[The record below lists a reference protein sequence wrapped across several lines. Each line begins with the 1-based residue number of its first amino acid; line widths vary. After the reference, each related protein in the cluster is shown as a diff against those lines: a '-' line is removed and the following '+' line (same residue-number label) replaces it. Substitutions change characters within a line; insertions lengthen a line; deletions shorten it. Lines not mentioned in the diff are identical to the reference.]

1 MNDEEKNRELV
12 KERIELYSLQ
22 QKNIIGK
29 WLEEELVEVSKSL
42 RKEFDELGEVT
53 DVTKKRL
60 KEILEDKN
68 KREKFAE
75 VLTKEEEV
83 TEMSEI
89 DEFGK
94 ITDVPKEEQ
103 IQDLLTDFLTK
114 RVEFEEV
121 FTKEEERMDL
131 IRDMLKTL
139 TKREVNVLSKY
150 FGLLNGE
157 RENIA
162 EIGEDFD
169 ITQDS
174 VIRIK
179 DKGVTK
185 VIHRVNLNIIQ
196 MTNIEHFTSIYP
208 KIDKDLME
216 KCINE
221 RKSKDLDEFMMDLI
235 KGKNS

>member
-1 MNDEEKNRELV
+1 MNDDEEMLK
-12 KERIELYSLQ
+12 IAQ
-22 QKNIIGK
+22 
-29 WLEEELVEVSKSL
+29 SL
-42 RKEFDELGEVT
+42 RREFDELGEVT

-60 KEILEDKN
+60 KEILEDKT

-103 IQDLLTDFLTK
+103 MQDLLTDFLTK

-121 FTKEEERMDL
+121 LTKEEERMDL

-150 FGLLNGE
+150 FGLLDGE
-157 RENIA
+157 RETIA

-169 ITQDS
+169 VTQDS

-179 DKGVTK
+179 DKGVLK

>member
-1 MNDEEKNRELV
+1 MNDDEEMLK
-12 KERIELYSLQ
+12 IAQ
-22 QKNIIGK
+22 
-29 WLEEELVEVSKSL
+29 SL
-42 RKEFDELGEVT
+42 RREFDELGEVT
-53 DVTKKRL
+53 VVTKKRL

-83 TEMSEI
+83 TEMGEI
-89 DEFGK
+89 DELGN

-103 IQDLLTDFLTK
+103 IEDLLTDFLTK

-121 FTKEEERMDL
+121 LTKEEERMDL

-150 FGLLNGE
+150 FGLLDGE
-157 RENIA
+157 RETIA

-169 ITQDS
+169 ITLDS

-179 DKGVTK
+179 DKGVLK

>member
-1 MNDEEKNRELV
+1 MNDDEEMFE
-12 KERIELYSLQ
+12 IA
-22 QKNIIGK
+22 
-29 WLEEELVEVSKSL
+29 KSL
-42 RKEFDELGEVT
+42 RREFDELGEVT

-60 KEILEDKN
+60 KEILEDKT

-75 VLTKEEEV
+75 VLTKEEEEV

-89 DEFGK
+89 DELGN

-103 IQDLLTDFLTK
+103 IEDLLTDFLTK

-121 FTKEEERMDL
+121 LTKEEERMDL

-150 FGLLNGE
+150 FGLLDGE
-157 RENIA
+157 RETIA

-179 DKGVTK
+179 DKGVLK

-196 MTNIEHFTSIYP
+196 MTNIEHFTSVYP

>member
-1 MNDEEKNRELV
+1 MNDEEEM
-12 KERIELYSLQ
+12 
-22 QKNIIGK
+22 
-29 WLEEELVEVSKSL
+29 LEIAKSL

-53 DVTKKRL
+53 YVTKKRL

-83 TEMSEI
+83 TEMGEI
-89 DEFGK
+89 DELGN

-103 IQDLLTDFLTK
+103 IEDLLTDFLTK

-121 FTKEEERMDL
+121 LTKEEERMDL

-150 FGLLNGE
+150 FGLLDGE
-157 RENIA
+157 RETIA

-179 DKGVTK
+179 DKGVLK

>member
-1 MNDEEKNRELV
+1 MNDDEEM
-12 KERIELYSLQ
+12 
-22 QKNIIGK
+22 
-29 WLEEELVEVSKSL
+29 LEIAKSL
-42 RKEFDELGEVT
+42 RREFDELGEVT

-75 VLTKEEEV
+75 VLTKEEEEV

-89 DEFGK
+89 DELGN
-94 ITDVPKEEQ
+94 ITDVSKEEQ
-103 IQDLLTDFLTK
+103 IEDLLTDFLTK

-121 FTKEEERMDL
+121 LTKKEEKMDL

-150 FGLLNGE
+150 FGLLDGE
-157 RENIA
+157 RETIA
-162 EIGEDFD
+162 KIGEDFD

-179 DKGVTK
+179 DKGVLK

>member
-1 MNDEEKNRELV
+1 MNDEEEM
-12 KERIELYSLQ
+12 
-22 QKNIIGK
+22 
-29 WLEEELVEVSKSL
+29 LEIAKSL

-53 DVTKKRL
+53 DSTKKRL

-68 KREKFAE
+68 KREKFTE

-103 IQDLLTDFLTK
+103 MQDLLNDFLTK

-121 FTKEEERMDL
+121 LTKEEERMDL

-150 FGLLNGE
+150 FGLLDGE
-157 RENIA
+157 RETIA

-179 DKGVTK
+179 DKGVLK

>member
-1 MNDEEKNRELV
+1 MNDDEEM
-12 KERIELYSLQ
+12 
-22 QKNIIGK
+22 
-29 WLEEELVEVSKSL
+29 LEIAKSL

-60 KEILEDKN
+60 KEILEDKT

-75 VLTKEEEV
+75 VLTKEEEEV

-89 DEFGK
+89 DELGN

-103 IQDLLTDFLTK
+103 IEDLLTDFLTK

-121 FTKEEERMDL
+121 LTKKEEKMDL

-150 FGLLNGE
+150 FGLLDGE
-157 RENIA
+157 RETIA

-179 DKGVTK
+179 DKGVLK

>member
-1 MNDEEKNRELV
+1 M
-12 KERIELYSLQ
+12 
-22 QKNIIGK
+22 
-29 WLEEELVEVSKSL
+29 
-42 RKEFDELGEVT
+42 
-53 DVTKKRL
+53 
-60 KEILEDKN
+60 EDKN

-75 VLTKEEEV
+75 VLTKEEV

-103 IQDLLTDFLTK
+103 MQDLLTDFLTK

-121 FTKEEERMDL
+121 LTKEEERMDL

-150 FGLLNGE
+150 FGLLDGE
-157 RENIA
+157 RETIA

-179 DKGVTK
+179 DKGVLK

>member
-1 MNDEEKNRELV
+1 MNDEEEM
-12 KERIELYSLQ
+12 
-22 QKNIIGK
+22 
-29 WLEEELVEVSKSL
+29 LEIAKSL
-42 RKEFDELGEVT
+42 RKEFDKLGEVT

-60 KEILEDKN
+60 KEILKDKN

-94 ITDVPKEEQ
+94 ITDVPKKEQ
-103 IQDLLTDFLTK
+103 MQDLLTDFLTK

-121 FTKEEERMDL
+121 LTKEEERMDL

-150 FGLLNGE
+150 FGLLDGE
-157 RENIA
+157 RETIA

-179 DKGVTK
+179 DKGVLK

-196 MTNIEHFTSIYP
+196 MTHIEHFTSIYP

-216 KCINE
+216 
-221 RKSKDLDEFMMDLI
+221 RSI
-235 KGKNS
+235 K

>member
-1 MNDEEKNRELV
+1 MNDEEEM
-12 KERIELYSLQ
+12 
-22 QKNIIGK
+22 
-29 WLEEELVEVSKSL
+29 LEIAKSL

-75 VLTKEEEV
+75 VLTKEEEEEV

-94 ITDVPKEEQ
+94 VIDVPKGEQ
-103 IQDLLTDFLTK
+103 MQDLLTDFLTK

-121 FTKEEERMDL
+121 LTKEEERMDL

-150 FGLLNGE
+150 FGLLDGE
-157 RENIA
+157 RETIA

-179 DKGVTK
+179 DKGVLK

-221 RKSKDLDEFMMDLI
+221 RKSKNLDEFMMDLI

>member
-1 MNDEEKNRELV
+1 M
-12 KERIELYSLQ
+12 YS
-22 QKNIIGK
+22 
-29 WLEEELVEVSKSL
+29 
-42 RKEFDELGEVT
+42 
-53 DVTKKRL
+53 DVL
-60 KEILEDKN
+60 D
-68 KREKFAE
+68 
-75 VLTKEEEV
+75 KEE
-83 TEMSEI
+83 
-89 DEFGK
+89 D
-94 ITDVPKEEQ
+94 
-103 IQDLLTDFLTK
+103 
-114 RVEFEEV
+114 
-121 FTKEEERMDL
+121 RMNL

-150 FGLLNGE
+150 FGFLDGE
-157 RENIA
+157 RVTIA

-179 DKGVTK
+179 DKGVLK
-185 VIHRVNLNIIQ
+185 VIHRVNFNIIQ

>member
-1 MNDEEKNRELV
+1 MNDDEEM
-12 KERIELYSLQ
+12 
-22 QKNIIGK
+22 
-29 WLEEELVEVSKSL
+29 LEIAQSL
-42 RKEFDELGEVT
+42 RREFDELGEVT

-60 KEILEDKN
+60 KEILEDKT

-94 ITDVPKEEQ
+94 KTDVPKEEQ
-103 IQDLLTDFLTK
+103 MQDLLTDFLTK

-121 FTKEEERMDL
+121 LTKKEEKMDL

-150 FGLLNGE
+150 FGLLDGE
-157 RENIA
+157 RETIA

-179 DKGVTK
+179 DKGVLK

>member
-1 MNDEEKNRELV
+1 MNDDEEM
-12 KERIELYSLQ
+12 
-22 QKNIIGK
+22 
-29 WLEEELVEVSKSL
+29 LEIAKSL
-42 RKEFDELGEVT
+42 RREFDELGEVT

-60 KEILEDKN
+60 KEILEDKT

-103 IQDLLTDFLTK
+103 MQDLLTDFLTK

-121 FTKEEERMDL
+121 LTKKEEKMDL

-150 FGLLNGE
+150 FGLLDGE
-157 RENIA
+157 RETIA

-179 DKGVTK
+179 DKGVLK

>member
-1 MNDEEKNRELV
+1 MNDDEEM
-12 KERIELYSLQ
+12 
-22 QKNIIGK
+22 
-29 WLEEELVEVSKSL
+29 LEIAKSL
-42 RKEFDELGEVT
+42 RREFDELGEVT

-60 KEILEDKN
+60 KEILGDKN

-83 TEMSEI
+83 TEMSEK
-89 DEFGK
+89 DELGN

-103 IQDLLTDFLTK
+103 IEDLLTDFLTK

-121 FTKEEERMDL
+121 LTKEEERMDL

-150 FGLLNGE
+150 FGLLDGE
-157 RENIA
+157 RETIA

-179 DKGVTK
+179 DKGVLK

-216 KCINE
+216 KCLNE

-235 KGKNS
+235 KAKNS

>member
-1 MNDEEKNRELV
+1 MNDDEEM
-12 KERIELYSLQ
+12 
-22 QKNIIGK
+22 
-29 WLEEELVEVSKSL
+29 LEIAKSL
-42 RKEFDELGEVT
+42 RREFEELGEVT
-53 DVTKKRL
+53 DVTIKRL
-60 KEILEDKN
+60 KEILEDKT

-89 DEFGK
+89 DELGK

-103 IQDLLTDFLTK
+103 IEDLLTDFLTK

-121 FTKEEERMDL
+121 LTKKEEKMDL

-150 FGLLNGE
+150 FGLLDGE
-157 RENIA
+157 RETIA

-179 DKGVTK
+179 DKGVLK

>member
-1 MNDEEKNRELV
+1 MNDDEKML
-12 KERIELYSLQ
+12 KIPQ
-22 QKNIIGK
+22 
-29 WLEEELVEVSKSL
+29 SL
-42 RKEFDELGEVT
+42 RREFDELGEVT

-60 KEILEDKN
+60 EEILEDKN

-83 TEMSEI
+83 TEMGEI
-89 DEFGK
+89 DEFGE

-103 IQDLLTDFLTK
+103 IEDLLTDFLTK

-121 FTKEEERMDL
+121 LTKEEERMDL

-150 FGLLNGE
+150 FGLLDGE
-157 RENIA
+157 RETTA

-179 DKGVTK
+179 DKGVLK

-196 MTNIEHFTSIYP
+196 MTNIELFTSIYP

>member
-1 MNDEEKNRELV
+1 MNDDEEM
-12 KERIELYSLQ
+12 
-22 QKNIIGK
+22 
-29 WLEEELVEVSKSL
+29 VEIAQSL
-42 RKEFDELGEVT
+42 RSEFDELGEVT

-83 TEMSEI
+83 TEMGEI
-89 DEFGK
+89 EELGN

-103 IQDLLTDFLTK
+103 IEDLLTDFLTK

-121 FTKEEERMDL
+121 LTKEEERMDL

-150 FGLLNGE
+150 FGLLDGE
-157 RENIA
+157 RETIA

-179 DKGVTK
+179 DKGVLK

-216 KCINE
+216 KCLNE

>member
-1 MNDEEKNRELV
+1 MFSD
-12 KERIELYSLQ
+12 
-22 QKNIIGK
+22 
-29 WLEEELVEVSKSL
+29 
-42 RKEFDELGEVT
+42 
-53 DVTKKRL
+53 
-60 KEILEDKN
+60 ILD
-68 KREKFAE
+68 
-75 VLTKEEEV
+75 KEE
-83 TEMSEI
+83 
-89 DEFGK
+89 D
-94 ITDVPKEEQ
+94 
-103 IQDLLTDFLTK
+103 
-114 RVEFEEV
+114 
-121 FTKEEERMDL
+121 RMNL

-139 TKREVNVLSKY
+139 TKMEVNVLSKY
-150 FGLLNGE
+150 FGLLDGE
-157 RENIA
+157 SETIA

-196 MTNIEHFTSIYP
+196 MTNIEHFTSMYP

-221 RKSKDLDEFMMDLI
+221 RKSKDLDEFMMDLF

>member
-1 MNDEEKNRELV
+1 MNDDEEM
-12 KERIELYSLQ
+12 
-22 QKNIIGK
+22 
-29 WLEEELVEVSKSL
+29 LEIAKSL
-42 RKEFDELGEVT
+42 RKEFDELEEVT

-83 TEMSEI
+83 TEMGEI
-89 DEFGK
+89 DELGN

-103 IQDLLTDFLTK
+103 IEDLLTDFLTK

-121 FTKEEERMDL
+121 LTKEEERMDL

-150 FGLLNGE
+150 FGLLDGE
-157 RENIA
+157 RETIA

-179 DKGVTK
+179 DKGVLK